1 MLQELLSISINIAIA
16 LSGVLLFVWQL
27 RLILQ
32 RRADRMRR
40 TFELSFPAGMDHAQ
54 VLAFIRSLS
63 GLPGPRLLQPVQA
76 IVFETYADENGVR
89 NYIHIPGH
97 VNSRVDNLLEEHIDG
112 IGITPIDHDY
122 VATTDW
128 HAVELSMKGVDEQLR
143 VEHARDI
150 ATSIRAGF
158 KTLSKGEAAVLQWI
172 VWRDAPRKPTP
183 EAKVKLSDNT
193 FNAIARIGATGE
205 HPDRLIRDVYS
216 GLASSHVY
224 GAQFTKRFNI
234 KVAPKVR
241 KRSGTLIYPIFLNA
255 LELSALM
262 GWPLDGSSKHKARPV
277 APDIMHDTT
286 GPDNIVLGV
295 SNHHKARGRVVT
307 LPVESGD
314 MHVRVMG
321 ATGTGKSNFLLNMGV
336 QLMARDDTA
345 FILLEPAGDLAWDML
360 NRVPKHRIKDV
371 IYFDPTD
378 VDFPVGLNPFLGSD
392 PERITSHVVSVF
404 KNLSGDSWGH
414 QLQRV
419 LTTAVM
425 TTALTE
431 DTLYG
436 TKQLLV
442 NKDYRQTQ
450 LRKLKRAQYPL
461 IFQEWDWIDSKAD
474 LVVDSS
480 VNRIDSFLASRMV
493 RNVVS
498 QRQGLDFDKI
508 IREHKI
514 LLVPLPSARM
524 GQTNASA
531 IGQLIREMAWNAAM
545 RQNPLD
551 RQRSIV
557 MLDEFANFADFST
570 TKSDPFSEA
579 RKYKQQYY
587 IAHQYTEQLPI
598 DVQHTVNKNVATQ
611 IVFRLDPED
620 ARRVKDRYKPLTEED
635 ISTLPKFNIAARVMS
650 STGMAPTVTLMTQPP
665 PPITGF
671 AQEIIANTRV
681 VHAKPVNEVEA
692 DILARHKPKEER
704 KRPAIGRVR

>member
-1 MLQELLSISINIAIA
+1 
-16 LSGVLLFVWQL
+16 
-27 RLILQ
+27 
-32 RRADRMRR
+32 MRR
-40 TFELSFPAGMDHAQ
+40 TYEVTFPSTMGQDH
-54 VLAFIRSLS
+54 VLAFLRSLS
-63 GLPGPRLLQPVQA
+63 GLPRPKLLQPVHA
-76 IVFETYADENGVR
+76 IVFETYGDQNGVR
-89 NYIHIPGH
+89 NFIHIPGH

-112 IGITPIDHDY
+112 IGITPIDQDL

-128 HAVELSMKGVDEQLR
+128 TAIELGMRGTDEQLR
-143 VEHARDI
+143 VKNAKDI

-158 KTLSKGEAAVLQWI
+158 KTLSKGESAVLQWI
-172 VWRDAPRKPTP
+172 VWRDEHRKPTP
-183 EAKVKLSDNT
+183 EAKDKLSDNT
-193 FNAIARIGATGE
+193 FNAIARIGAVGE

-224 GAQFTKRFNI
+224 GAQFTRRMTRDVPAKL
-234 KVAPKVR
+234 R

-262 GWPLDGSSKHKARPV
+262 GWPLDGSSKHKARPL
-277 APDIMHDTT
+277 APDVMHDSA
-286 GPDNIVLGV
+286 GPENIVLGV
-295 SNHHKARGRVVT
+295 SNHHKARGRIVT

-314 MHVRVMG
+314 MHVRIMG
-321 ATGTGKSNFLLNMGV
+321 GSGTGKSNLLLNLGV
-336 QLMARDDTA
+336 QLMQRDDTA

-360 NRVPKHRIKDV
+360 HRVPRHRVEDV

-392 PERITSHVVSVF
+392 PERITSHVVGVF

-425 TTALTE
+425 TTALTG

-442 NKDYRQTQ
+442 NKDYRGSQ
-450 LRKLKRAQYPL
+450 LKKIKRAQYPL
-461 IFQEWDWIDSKAD
+461 IFQEWEWIDSKAD

-508 IREHKI
+508 IHDHKI
-514 LLVPLPSARM
+514 LLVPLPAARM

-570 TKSDPFSEA
+570 TKSDAFAEA

-587 IAHQYTEQLPI
+587 IAHQYTEQLPLA
-598 DVQHTVNKNVATQ
+598 VQHTVDKNVATQ

-620 ARRVKDRYKPLTEED
+620 ARKVKDRYKPLTEED
-635 ISTLPKFNIAARVMS
+635 IATLPKFNIAARVMS
-650 STGMAPTVTLMTQPP
+650 SGGMAPTVTLRTQPP
-665 PPITGF
+665 PPMTGY
-671 AQEIIANTRV
+671 AQTIISNTRRL
-681 VHAKPVNEVEA
+681 HAKPVSEVEA
-692 DILARHKPKEER
+692 DILTRHQTAEPKR
-704 KRPAIGRVR
+704 RPKIGRVE